1 MQLSKKPK
9 SFCCIFIAYLEP
21 TLDFEY
27 FEKEKKKKKGPHSLS
42 ISEIVDFERYGYLN
56 A

>member
-1 MQLSKKPK
+1 MKTTTSVLVVTENLLLPIQMQLSKKPK

-27 FEKEKKKKKGPHSLS
+27 FEKKRKGL
-42 ISEIVDFERYGYLN
+42 I